1 MKKKNKIHEFN
12 ILGAFLQALCTIIV
26 LVLAI
31 VSIMNHNIFPY
42 FEIIMG
48 IDLMIM
54 AYNNKKIFQKEKL
67 TLYYLIFGIIV
78 LIIGIVGVF

>member
-1 MKKKNKIHEFN
+1 MKKNKIHDFN
-12 ILGAFLQALCTIIV
+12 FFGVFLQGVFTLLLLIFAVISII
-26 LVLAI
+26 
-31 VSIMNHNIFPY
+31 NHSMFPY
-42 FEIIMG
+42 FEIFMG

-78 LIIGIVGVF
+78 LIVGIIGVF

>member
-12 ILGAFLQALCTIIV
+12 ILGAFLQVLCTIIV

-78 LIIGIVGVF
+78 LVIGIIGVF

>member
-31 VSIMNHNIFPY
+31 FSIMNHNIFPY

-78 LIIGIVGVF
+78 LVIGIIGVF

>member
-26 LVLAI
+26 FVLAI

-78 LIIGIVGVF
+78 LVIGIIGVF

>member
-31 VSIMNHNIFPY
+31 VSIMNQNIFPY
-42 FEIIMG
+42 FEIFMG

-78 LIIGIVGVF
+78 LIVGIIGVF

>member
-26 LVLAI
+26 LVFAI

-78 LIIGIVGVF
+78 LVIGIVGVF

>member
-31 VSIMNHNIFPY
+31 VSIMNHSMFPY
-42 FEIIMG
+42 FEIFMG

-78 LIIGIVGVF
+78 LIVGIIGVF

>member
-12 ILGAFLQALCTIIV
+12 ILGAFLQAFCTIIV

-31 VSIMNHNIFPY
+31 ISIMNHNIFSY
-42 FEIIMG
+42 FEIFMG
-48 IDLMIM
+48 LDLMIM
-54 AYNNKKIFQKEKL
+54 AYNNNKIFHKEKL

-78 LIIGIVGVF
+78 LVIGIVGVF

>member
-12 ILGAFLQALCTIIV
+12 ILGAFLQVLCTIIV

-78 LIIGIVGVF
+78 LIIGIIGVF

>member
-1 MKKKNKIHEFN
+1 LKKKNKIHEFN
-12 ILGAFLQALCTIIV
+12 ILGAFLQVLCTIIV

-78 LIIGIVGVF
+78 LVIGIIGVF

>member
-12 ILGAFLQALCTIIV
+12 ILGAFLQILCTIII

-42 FEIIMG
+42 FEIFMG

-78 LIIGIVGVF
+78 FVFGIIGVF

>member
-78 LIIGIVGVF
+78 LIIGIVVVF

>member
-1 MKKKNKIHEFN
+1 LKKNNKIHEFN
-12 ILGAFLQALCTIIV
+12 ILGAFLQILCTIII

-78 LIIGIVGVF
+78 LVIGIIGVF

>member
-1 MKKKNKIHEFN
+1 LKKKNKIHEFN

-78 LIIGIVGVF
+78 LVIGIIGVF

>member
-78 LIIGIVGVF
+78 LVIGIIGVF

>member
-26 LVLAI
+26 LVFAI